1 MSYQN
6 EAKAIQKGQIKPVYV
21 LYGLEQY
28 LIDEFVRFTKKTVL
42 GDKISEFTYSVYDL
56 QETSLEQVI
65 EDARTPSFWGEKKLI
80 VAKNALF
87 LTGGKKADDSNG
99 VEPSAKK
106 KKGAADK
113 NDVLISY
120 LEEPSLDSVVVFIVN
135 QEKLDER
142 KKIVKLLQQNEATL
156 LFSPLKGRELWE
168 WMEKRS
174 RKFNVKLDQ
183 RATSLVEE
191 SVGTDL
197 GLIASELEKM
207 AVYVGEGGTITK
219 EVVELLGSRTLE
231 QKIYELVNHVTELK
245 IDQAVQVFDDLLK
258 NKEHP
263 LKILSA
269 LTRQFRLIL
278 FVKTLVTKGYSH
290 QQILPIVGA
299 KRPFQIKRAE
309 EQSRKMKEKALR
321 SILVYLADED
331 YNMKTGKIDPRL
343 SIELFITRIPDFFMT
358 D

>member
-21 LYGLEQY
+21 LYGLEQF
-28 LIDEFVRFTKKTVL
+28 LIDEFVRFVKVAVL
-42 GDKISEFTYSVYDL
+42 GDKISEFTFSSYDL
-56 QETSLEQVI
+56 QEVTLEQVV
-65 EDARTPSFWGEKKLI
+65 EDARTPSFWGEKKLV
-80 VAKNALF
+80 VANHALF
-87 LTGGKKADDSNG
+87 LTGGKKADDTLAESF
-99 VEPSAKK
+99 AKK
-106 KKGAADK
+106 KKAAADK

-120 LEEPSLDSVVVFIVN
+120 LEEPSLDSVLVFVVN

-142 KKIVKLLQQNEATL
+142 KKIVKLLQEKEAIL

-168 WMEKRS
+168 WMDKRS
-174 RKFNVKLDQ
+174 RKFNVKLDHEAAAFIEDSQ
-183 RATSLVEE
+183 
-191 SVGTDL
+191 GTDL
-197 GLIASELEKM
+197 GLIASELQKM
-207 AVYVGEGGTITK
+207 ATYVGKGGTITK

-231 QKIYELVNHVTELK
+231 QKIFELVNHVTELR
-245 IDQAVQVFDDLLK
+245 IDRAMQVFDDLLK

-263 LKILSA
+263 LKILSV
-269 LTRQFRLIL
+269 LTHQFRLIL
-278 FVKTLVTKGYSH
+278 FVKILVAKGYSH

-321 SILVYLADED
+321 AILAYLADED

-343 SIELFITRIPDFFMT
+343 SLELFISRVPDFLQNG
-358 D
+358 